1 MMRIVA
7 VVVALCVVGS
17 VPAAGQSL
25 HLPAGTSGLELSGG
39 WAVGP
44 SSNGIE
50 THIGASLGGKVD
62 VGVQVSHY
70 ELEFDDGFTSAFED
84 YAPFVRWFP
93 VKQQSGAPVSMAVS
107 GQLFVDDYES
117 DEDSGKYVQLGM
129 TAYKAFTFSNAWS
142 LTPFAG
148 FGFVAESYAFG
159 GGPSEEA
166 QYLTRDFG
174 LHVTSP
180 EDRPWMVRFT
190 LIEQSFRRETYR
202 GARVG
207 LIRRF

>member
-1 MMRIVA
+1 MMRTVF
-7 VVVALCVVGS
+7 VVVMLNLVSLPV
-17 VPAAGQSL
+17 AAQSL

-39 WAVGP
+39 WSVGP
-44 SSNGIE
+44 SSNGVE
-50 THIGASLGGKVD
+50 TSVGASLRGKVD
-62 VGVQVSHY
+62 VGIQISHY
-70 ELEFDDGFTSAFED
+70 KLDFGDGFTSSFED

-117 DEDSGKYVQLGM
+117 DEDSGKYGQLGV
-129 TAYKAFTFSNAWS
+129 TAFKAFTFGNKWAF
-142 LTPFAG
+142 TPFAG
-148 FGFVAESYAFG
+148 FGFVAESYSFG
-159 GGPSEEA
+159 GEPSEDA

-174 LHVTSP
+174 MHVTSP
-180 EDRPWMVRFT
+180 EDRPWLIRFT